1 MKAAL
6 IWNEDEEKYHDISIP
21 DTASTYEANLDTTV
35 SCANCDKDIEFGES
49 LTSRT
54 IHNEVGFGY
63 AVCAACYWDELKTM

>member
-6 IWNEDEEKYHDISIP
+6 RWNEDEEKYHDISIP

-35 SCANCDKDIEFGES
+35 SCANCGKDIEFGKS
-49 LTSRT
+49 FTSRT

-63 AVCAACYWDELKTM
+63 AVCPACYWEEI